1 MNGITKEIASS
12 KLSAYL
18 DAETKALQGI
28 RYKIQDREL
37 QRASLT
43 EIREGID
50 YWRSIYDKLNG
61 KRRGIKVTRLVPRD
75 I

>member
-1 MNGITKEIASS
+1 MNEITKETASS
-12 KLSAYL
+12 KLAAYL
-18 DAETKALQGI
+18 DAETKALQGT

-37 QRASLT
+37 QRATLT

-50 YWRSIYDKLNG
+50 YWRKVYDKLNG
-61 KRRGIKVTRLVPRD
+61 KKRGIRVFRGVPRD

>member
-1 MNGITKEIASS
+1 MSEITKEIASS

-18 DAETKALQGI
+18 DAETKTLQGV

-37 QRASLT
+37 QRATLS
-43 EIREGID
+43 EIRAGIE
-50 YWRSIYDKLNG
+50 YWRKIYDSLNG
-61 KRRGIKVTRLVPRD
+61 KRRGIKVTRIVPRD